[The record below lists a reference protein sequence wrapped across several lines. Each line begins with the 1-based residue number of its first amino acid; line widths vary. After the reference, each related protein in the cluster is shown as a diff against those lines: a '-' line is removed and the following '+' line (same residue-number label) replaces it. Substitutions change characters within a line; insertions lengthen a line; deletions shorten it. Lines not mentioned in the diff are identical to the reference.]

1 MRFKT
6 TIGQVAVVGGRRYD
20 RVEGILVDERTSR
33 FARGRGQSNLYVLVE
48 MEGQVGGREVV
59 AERLANIVRD
69 TYFKQRRS
77 VTAGLQQAVRA
88 ANSFLFEENWNSLP
102 DERRTAGVS
111 CAVLRGEDL
120 FVAQAGPAA
129 LYVSHKD
136 RAIRFPEIS
145 PWLDSVPMSE
155 VDAAPLGTRPEVHV
169 DLFHSRLNEGDTVLV
184 VDSGLAR
191 HVHPRAW
198 YDILTAAPLPAVLQQ
213 LLVEGKGGDLWALA
227 VRLGEADVLEA
238 ASQPAA
244 SVGALVSAPAQQQ
257 AAQQKEQRRKG
268 KRTVAA
274 AGGLAGLWAALLTFL
289 KRLVPGQTGPHQ
301 VQRKPTSPE
310 KRPQERRRKPRRTE
324 TMRAPGS
331 PRLQKVLIA
340 VAVAIPLVVAALVAV
355 TVIQRDRA
363 QKAELEE
370 LWQGANSLWMQA
382 GETDDSLVARPL
394 LLEAEENLEKLLARR
409 PDHPGALDL
418 QRRVKARLDEGNQV
432 RRVNWEGKLMTYPEN
447 ASLTRVVVQGVDV
460 FVLDRSADIVY
471 HHRLDEFQQA
481 LEPETQ
487 DRVLVR
493 KGEQVG
499 DILVGDL
506 VDMVWMP
513 VGSGRQK
520 AGLVILEGSGSLL
533 EYDPGTKSLTSSR
546 LGMTDAWQLPHL
558 VGSHSGR
565 LYVLDLGANRIWRY
579 GPTPDGYSSPP
590 DEWLQTNIDL
600 AGVRDMAV
608 GDSIYLLYADGTIQK
623 LTGGNPDA
631 FDLSDWDAPPVGPTA
646 IFTRPPNET
655 QWVYVA
661 DAGNSR
667 IVRSS
672 KEGKLGGQFRL
683 ADSQI
688 VGSED
693 PLANVSSLF
702 VDEIGGRAYF
712 PSDNSLYVIVL
723 PEE

>member
-1 MRFKT
+1 
-6 TIGQVAVVGGRRYD
+6 
-20 RVEGILVDERTSR
+20 
-33 FARGRGQSNLYVLVE
+33 VLV
-48 MEGQVGGREVV
+48 
-59 AERLANIVRD
+59 
-69 TYFKQRRS
+69 
-77 VTAGLQQAVRA
+77 
-88 ANSFLFEENWNSLP
+88 
-102 DERRTAGVS
+102 
-111 CAVLRGEDL
+111 
-120 FVAQAGPAA
+120 
-129 LYVSHKD
+129 
-136 RAIRFPEIS
+136 
-145 PWLDSVPMSE
+145 
-155 VDAAPLGTRPEVHV
+155 
-169 DLFHSRLNEGDTVLV
+169 
-184 VDSGLAR
+184 
-191 HVHPRAW
+191 
-198 YDILTAAPLPAVLQQ
+198 
-213 LLVEGKGGDLWALA
+213 
-227 VRLGEADVLEA
+227 
-238 ASQPAA
+238 
-244 SVGALVSAPAQQQ
+244 
-257 AAQQKEQRRKG
+257 
-268 KRTVAA
+268 
-274 AGGLAGLWAALLTFL
+274 
-289 KRLVPGQTGPHQ
+289 
-301 VQRKPTSPE
+301 
-310 KRPQERRRKPRRTE
+310 
-324 TMRAPGS
+324 
-331 PRLQKVLIA
+331 A
-340 VAVAIPLVVAALVAV
+340 VAVAIPLIVAALVAV
-355 TVIQRDRA
+355 TVIQRDQA

-370 LWQGANSLWMQA
+370 LWQKANSLWIQA
-382 GETDDSLVARPL
+382 GATDDTLAARPL
-394 LLEAEENLEKLLARR
+394 LLEAQDNLDQLLAMR

-418 QRRVKARLDEGNQV
+418 QRRVKARLDEGSQV
-432 RRVNWEGKLMTYPEN
+432 RRVNWEGKLMTYPQN
-447 ASLTRVVVQGVDV
+447 ASLNRVVVQGVDV
-460 FVLDRSADIVY
+460 FVMDRSADIVY

-487 DRVLVR
+487 DRILVR

-546 LGMTDAWQLPHL
+546 LAMTDAWQLPHL

-590 DEWLQTNIDL
+590 DEWLQTEIDL

-631 FDLSDWDAPPVGPTA
+631 FDTSDWDVPPLGPTA

-661 DAGNSR
+661 DVGNNR

-672 KEGKLGGQFRL
+672 KEGRLGGQFRL
-683 ADSQI
+683 VDSQA
-688 VGSED
+688 VGSDD